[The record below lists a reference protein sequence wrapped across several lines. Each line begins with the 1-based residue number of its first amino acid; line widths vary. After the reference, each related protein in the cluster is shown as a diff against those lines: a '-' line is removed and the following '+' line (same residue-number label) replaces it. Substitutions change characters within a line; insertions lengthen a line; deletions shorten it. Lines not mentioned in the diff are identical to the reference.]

1 MRFKTLVALLLFVA
15 AIGIVAMATPA
26 SAAKPGDS
34 VTYQGPGGYTV
45 TLTKVQPSLLSK
57 SGVSTMSMSSSISQ
71 GQYQYYGK
79 NVNSYTETYQVYLNW
94 GNPSNSLRL
103 RIFSADGYVFG
114 PYYDTSDGCLANGA
128 ICATITR
135 SGGVAQ
141 GVWTNEIYGYSVSGS
156 QSYYIV

>member
-71 GQYQYYGK
+71 GGYQYYTE
-79 NVNSYTETYQVYLNW
+79 NINYYTTSYQTYLYW
-94 GNPSNSLRL
+94 GNPGNSLRL
-103 RIFSADGYVFG
+103 RIVSPDGYLFG
-114 PYYDTSDGCLANGA
+114 PYFDSMDGASDGT
-128 ICATITR
+128 ICVTITR
-135 SGGVAQ
+135 SSGIAQ
-141 GVWTNEIYGYSVSGS
+141 GIWSNEIYGYQVSGS
-156 QSYYIV
+156 QSYYIH